1 VIFLFVWDYI
11 KGLFD
16 APFSTTENGLG
27 IIGLSVVALV
37 ALWVLCGF
45 FGALRDIAADL
56 KRKTS
61 NRRTGEG
68 GGD

>member
-1 VIFLFVWDYI
+1 MWDYI

-45 FGALRDIAADL
+45 LGALRDIAGEL
-56 KRKTS
+56 KRKMSSKGTDES
-61 NRRTGEG
+61 

>member
-1 VIFLFVWDYI
+1 VWDYI

-45 FGALRDIAADL
+45 FGALRDIAGDL
-56 KRKTS
+56 KRKAS
-61 NRRTGEG
+61 NRRTDEG